1 LSQKSKKFELIE
13 KAIESNGLKFVVL
26 LRLTPIFPF
35 NLLNYFLGAISIS
48 AKDNM
53 IAYLGMLPWTV
64 VYVYIGTTLKNI
76 AEISKSG
83 T

>member
-1 LSQKSKKFELIE
+1 
-13 KAIESNGLKFVVL
+13 
-26 LRLTPIFPF
+26 
-35 NLLNYFLGAISIS
+35 
-48 AKDNM
+48 M

-83 T
+83 TWSTNSYTMSMMILATVLSCIGITYLSKKAKKEIDIALNKHKEQ